1 MSYTII
7 LLLHSWLRW
16 IVVVSLL
23 YSLYR
28 AYTGWFREKS
38 FTNFDNTLRH
48 SVVTIAYIQLLFGL
62 VLYGISPIIT
72 FFLSHFSEAVHIREI
87 RFFGIEHSIT
97 MLLAVFIITIGSMI
111 AKRQSIDRSKFRT
124 IALWH
129 TIAFFL
135 IIVAIPWECSPLVS
149 RPYFRLF

>member
-1 MSYTII
+1 MIYTTF
-7 LLLHSWLRW
+7 LLLHSWFRW

-28 AYTGWFREKS
+28 AYAGWLGEKA
-38 FTNFDNTLRH
+38 FTTLDNTIRH
-48 SVVTIAYIQLLFGL
+48 TVATIAHIQLIFGL

-72 FFLSHFSEAVHIREI
+72 FFLNHFKDVVHMREI

-97 MLLAVFIITIGSMI
+97 MLFAVSIITIGSMI
-111 AKRQSIDRSKFRT
+111 AKRQSTDKSKFRT
-124 IALWH
+124 IAIWY

-135 IIVAIPWECSPLVS
+135 IVTGIPWEFSPLIS
-149 RPYFRLF
+149 RPSFRF

>member
-7 LLLHSWLRW
+7 LLVHSWLRW

-48 SVVTIAYIQLLFGL
+48 SVATIAHIQLLFGL
-62 VLYGISPIIT
+62 LLYGISPIISY
-72 FFLSHFSEAVHIREI
+72 FLSHFSETVHIREI
-87 RFFGIEHSIT
+87 RFFGLEHSVT
-97 MLLAVFIITIGSMI
+97 MLLAIFVITLGSMI
-111 AKRQSIDRSKFRT
+111 SKRQNSDRLKFRT
-124 IALWH
+124 IAIWY
-129 TIAFFL
+129 TIAFIL
-135 IIVAIPWECSPLVS
+135 IIVAIPWEFSSMAS
-149 RPYFRLF
+149 RPNFRI